1 MLCVPGRNCSV
12 GEELFMISHWFVTS
26 DSNSS
31 HTLTLSRF
39 KFTQCKHI
47 VVTTICSCDVIHQ
60 LPIGYLSSALGRA
73 FKLVVHTSGTLKKCP
88 IAASFAKLI
97 MFQAKATETQHVPQ
111 QVWSIVEPQNGRCQS
126 SIYYQQQDLLG
137 QTLPVCPT
145 YHSCFGN

>member
-1 MLCVPGRNCSV
+1 M

-47 VVTTICSCDVIHQ
+47 GVTTICSCDVIHQ

-73 FKLVVHTSGTLKKCP
+73 FKLVVHTSGTKKSDRC
-88 IAASFAKLI
+88 FVC
-97 MFQAKATETQHVPQ
+97 QAHHVPGQ
-111 QVWSIVEPQNGRCQS
+111 SRRNPTCASTSLVHSRASERPMSIIDVLSAARS
-126 SIYYQQQDLLG
+126 LG
-137 QTLPVCPT
+137 SNPSVCPT
-145 YHSCFGN
+145 YHSCFGD